1 MTIFEAVVLAIVEG
15 ITEFLPVSSTG
26 HMIIASSLM
35 GIEADDFTKAFTI
48 SVQFGAILS
57 VLALY
62 WKRFLR
68 SVNFYVKLFV
78 AFIPAV
84 VVGVL
89 LGDWIDSL
97 LENVVAVAI
106 ALILGGIVLVFIDR
120 LFSADKADDI
130 TDPENIPYKNAFA
143 IGVFQCI
150 AVIPGVSRSAATIIG
165 GLTQK
170 LTRKAA
176 AEFSFFLAIPTMAGA
191 MFKKMVMD
199 EIETGANKGLH
210 PYELLLNNHDN
221 MTAFVIGNVIAFIIA
236 ILAMRSFVGYL
247 TKHGFK
253 IFGYYRII
261 VGAIILILIAA
272 GVDMQIM

>member
-199 EIETGANKGLH
+199 EIESGANKGLH

-221 MTAFVIGNVIAFIIA
+221 
-236 ILAMRSFVGYL
+236 
-247 TKHGFK
+247 
-253 IFGYYRII
+253 
-261 VGAIILILIAA
+261 
-272 GVDMQIM
+272 